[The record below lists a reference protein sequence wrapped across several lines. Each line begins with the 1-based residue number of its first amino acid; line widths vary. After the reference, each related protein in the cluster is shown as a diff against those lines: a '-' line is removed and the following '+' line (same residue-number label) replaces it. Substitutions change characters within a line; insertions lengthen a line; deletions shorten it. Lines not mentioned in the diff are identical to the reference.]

1 MNVDPMNNH
10 TIQIDHIFAEQ
21 HSHIDNQQDEKSK
34 EINEMKKSPMNPTR
48 LYVSFFSFSIIIQIF
63 H

>member
-1 MNVDPMNNH
+1 MNVDPMNHN
-10 TIQIDHIFAEQ
+10 TIQIDQISPKQ
-21 HSHIDNQQDEKSK
+21 HHHIDNEQDEKSK
-34 EINEMKKSPMNPTR
+34 EINKMKKSPMNPTL